1 MSDYTPPFPR
11 PHKKK
16 STALLYLLRGWY
28 SWIHASYERS
38 YTMKM
43 GQVWTPRNTLYIINE
58 PSLVRKV
65 MVEDWRKFPK
75 HKLLWIQLRSLLGD
89 SIFTTNGAVW
99 EKQRRMIDPAFQGAR
114 MKVILPLMQAAV
126 DDMLK
131 RFGAVA
137 DNHKP
142 EDVEIEMTHITADI
156 IFRTILSKPI
166 NAEEAATIF
175 HAFNKYQEKTLRSM
189 ILKACKLPSF
199 YFDRQADAYATEIRN
214 ILAGLIRVRYDAYH
228 SGRPG
233 AEQDILASLL
243 AEVDTETGQ
252 HFSYEELVD
261 HVSMLFLAGHET
273 SASALTWALYLIA
286 NTPDIQERM
295 VEEVRAA
302 ISDRPVEF
310 GELKKMRLTW
320 NVFRETLRLYPP
332 VGYFVREA
340 SETQMMRDKKVKKG
354 CPIGIS
360 PLLIQRHRKMWD
372 RPDVFDPDRWDSE
385 ESKQSQ
391 KDAYLPFGAGP
402 RVCIGAAFATQEA
415 TLILANLVRSFRFEP
430 IAGDIPE
437 PVGRVTIRSA
447 NGVRLMVSRRASAQ
461 TP

>member
-16 STALLYLLRGWY
+16 STALLYLFRGWY
-28 SWIHASYERS
+28 SWIHTSFERS
-38 YTMKM
+38 FTMKM
-43 GQVWTPRNTLYIINE
+43 GQVWTPRKTIYIINE
-58 PSLVRKV
+58 PALVKKV
-65 MVEDWRKFPK
+65 MVEEWRKFPK
-75 HKLLWIQLRSLLGD
+75 HKLLWSQLRSLLGD

-114 MKVILPLMQAAV
+114 MKVVLPLMQASV
-126 DDMLK
+126 EDMLE
-131 RFGAVA
+131 RFGKVA
-137 DNHKP
+137 GENKP
-142 EDVEIEMTHITADI
+142 VDVEIEMTHITADI

-166 NAEEAATIF
+166 NADEAATIF
-175 HAFNKYQEKTLRSM
+175 HAFNKYQEKALRGM
-189 ILKACKLPSF
+189 ILKAFKLPAF
-199 YFDRQADAYATEIRN
+199 FFDRQADAYAAEIRN
-214 ILAGLIRVRYDAYH
+214 LLAALIRVRYDEYH
-228 SGRPG
+228 SGHPG
-233 AEQDILASLL
+233 EEQDILASLL
-243 AEVDTETGQ
+243 AEVDTETGR

-261 HVSMLFLAGHET
+261 HVCMLFLAGHET

-286 NTPDIQERM
+286 NKPGVQDRM
-295 VEEVRAA
+295 VKEVNAA
-302 ISDRPVEF
+302 IADRAVAF
-310 GELKKMRLTW
+310 GDLKKMRLTW

-354 CPIGIS
+354 CPIMIS
-360 PLLIQRHRKMWD
+360 PLLIQRHRMMWG

-415 TLILANLVRSFRFEP
+415 TLILSNLIRGFRFDP

-447 NGVRLMVSRRASAQ
+447 NGVRLMVSRRDPVS
-461 TP
+461 TT